1 MNHLKQKTISLL
13 LVLSLLTA
21 LLSTGAAAADAFSD
35 DDGTG
40 NWTWAAE
47 YIYACAEEGII
58 NGYTDGTFRIDSNL
72 TRAEAAKLI
81 ASAFGLTGDASVSS
95 FSDVAETHWALSL
108 IEACADAGIINGY
121 EDGTFRP
128 DSSVTRAEMAKMI
141 AAAAELSGAGSGS
154 FSDDDGT
161 GNWTWAA
168 EYIYACYAAGI
179 INGYEDGTFRPDSS
193 ITRGEASKMIAI
205 AAGLIADAEEDAA
218 DADSGGDDSAAGDSD
233 GDDASD
239 DTDAATD
246 RELEALAAAEA
257 LLEEY
262 VLSREDLTDWLVEL
276 GWTQSEAEYAA
287 DHCGADWYEEALKA
301 AAVLLENYV
310 CSEASLTDT
319 LVSDL
324 HFTADEAAYAAEQL
338 DADWNAE
345 ALRAAEALLE
355 EDASLSADELTA
367 LLEEFGFTAAQAAY
381 AVEAAGIGQS

>member
-128 DSSVTRAEMAKMI
+128 DSS
-141 AAAAELSGAGSGS
+141 
-154 FSDDDGT
+154 
-161 GNWTWAA
+161 
-168 EYIYACYAAGI
+168 
-179 INGYEDGTFRPDSS
+179 

-218 DADSGGDDSAAGDSD
+218 DADSGGDDAAAGDSD

-239 DTDAATD
+239 DADAATD
-246 RELEALAAAEA
+246 GELEALAAAEA

-381 AVEAAGIGQS
+381 AVEATGIGQS